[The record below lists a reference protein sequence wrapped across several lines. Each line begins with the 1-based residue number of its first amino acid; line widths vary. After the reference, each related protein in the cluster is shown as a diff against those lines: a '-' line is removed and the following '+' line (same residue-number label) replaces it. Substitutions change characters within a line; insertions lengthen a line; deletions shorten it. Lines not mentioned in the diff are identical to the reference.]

1 MDRSLQ
7 MDEGCEDIVS
17 CVMLQKMTSAE
28 EEFNHQVGR
37 MTVLWT
43 VSLFPRTSLSL
54 LNGHMNKVALVA
66 ETGVMLGL
74 NNMDFHLPRVIWLQL
89 HARSANSR
97 GRH

>member
-17 CVMLQKMTSAE
+17 CVMLQKMTSAQ
-28 EEFNHQVGR
+28 EEFNNQVDK

-54 LNGHMNKVALVA
+54 FNGHMNKVALVA
-66 ETGVMLGL
+66 EMGVMFGL
-74 NNMDFHLPRVIWLQL
+74 NNMDFHLPRVTWLQL
-89 HARSANSR
+89 HARSANIR
-97 GRH
+97 GQH